1 MLKSKKNSVFAVL
14 LSIVLFCAEAEAKI
28 FDMTEFRLKNGLQV
42 IVIPNHKAPIVRQM
56 VWYKVG
62 SVDEAIG
69 KGGTAHLLEH
79 LMFRGTKKVKDSKF
93 NSIVAQNG
101 GNSNAFTAQD
111 FTSYYETMDVG
122 RLELAMALEADR
134 MENLDFAKK
143 SFKKER
149 DVVFQERMQVVENNP
164 SAYFGEALRRVLW
177 QQHPYARSIS
187 GTPEEIMSLNRDD
200 VMAFYESYYAPN
212 NAILILSGDIE
223 PQVAK
228 SLAEKYFGEIEP
240 RKVGL
245 KADFPKL
252 DKQFDA
258 RLEMKLPQIKAER
271 MVKLYVA
278 PSVNLDKTEV
288 YPLMVLAAYLGEGET
303 SKLYK
308 KLVLQEKAALGV
320 SVSYDYASRS
330 YGGFR
335 ISATPK
341 EDVKTKDFEAA
352 LNKAV
357 RQAVAEITIEEI
369 EKTKAKMLA
378 GQVYL
383 RDNPNDAA
391 YIVGAMA
398 AVGMSVEEIENHAEN
413 IRKVSAA
420 EVRQAAKKLF
430 GGAISVTGIVKP
442 AEEAN

>member
-1 MLKSKKNSVFAVL
+1 MKKGL
-14 LSIVLFCAEAEAKI
+14 LLIAMFFGLCLSFDTRAEN
-28 FDMTEFRLKNGLQV
+28 FNVQEFYRDTGLQV
-42 IVIPNHKAPIVRQM
+42 IVIENHKAPIIQQM
-56 VWYKVG
+56 LFYKVG
-62 SVDEAIG
+62 AVDEKPG
-69 KGGTAHLLEH
+69 QGGIAHLLEH
-79 LMFRGTKKVKDSKF
+79 LMFRGTTKVDGQLF
-93 NSIVAQNG
+93 NQILEQNG
-101 GNSNAFTAQD
+101 AESNAFTAQD
-111 FTSYYETMDVG
+111 ITAYYQFMDIS
-122 RLELAMALEADR
+122 RLELAMFLEADR
-134 MENLDFAKK
+134 MQGLDLNKRN
-143 SFKKER
+143 FKTER
-149 DVVFQERMQVVENNP
+149 DIVFQERKQRVDNNP
-164 SAYFGEALRRVLW
+164 TALFFEKVRAVLW
-177 QQHPYARSIS
+177 QEHPYGKPVTGQDR
-187 GTPEEIMSLNRDD
+187 EIDNLTQN
-200 VMAFYESYYAPN
+200 MAKEFYESYYAPN

-330 YGGFR
+330 YGGFS

-341 EDVKTKDFEAA
+341 EDIKTEDFEAA
-352 LNKAV
+352 LNKAIK
-357 RQAVAEITIEEI
+357 QAVAEITIEEI